1 MRSETMGSS
10 VQGIPAAPVGRVG
23 IHRNPE
29 HGAGIFTAGTVQR
42 FRLWKISKLVWIPP
56 AVWTAGG
63 FLGVCRATRRLE
75 RSRLRRRT

>member
-1 MRSETMGSS
+1 MGSS
-10 VQGIPAAPVGRVG
+10 VPGIPAAPVGRVTG
-23 IHRNPE
+23 TLSMA
-29 HGAGIFTAGTVQR
+29 AGIFTAGTVQR

-75 RSRLRRRT
+75 RSRPRRRT